1 MERSNFGAH
10 VSPTERTVPND
21 PERTIASPRFDEKSV
36 QHARPAVPL
45 TLRGKARTWPIAVVV
60 TCVLAGLLGGLL
72 GGVALMKYQGSR
84 SHTEPTA
91 SSTQPSAEQSE
102 APASDEQRMNA
113 DRQPT
118 DNQQS
123 VNSQT
128 AATNQQAANDRQA
141 AVNPTPDGAAQ
152 PSTGDEGVADSRGE
166 EAGAEAGTRAELRSS
181 LDEWVAAT
189 NARDIERQMS
199 FYAPTVEAFYLARN
213 ASRAAVREEK
223 SRVFSQARAVEV
235 RASEP
240 DIRLSGD
247 GLTAVMRFRKRYRID
262 ERGGEVLQELRWRRT
277 GSGWRIVGERD
288 LRIIQ

>member
-45 TLRGKARTWPIAVVV
+45 TLRGKARTWPIAVVL

-84 SHTEPTA
+84 SHTEPAA

-102 APASDEQRMNA
+102 APASDEQRTKA
-113 DRQPT
+113 DRQST

-123 VNSQT
+123 ANTQP

-141 AVNPTPDGAAQ
+141 AINTTPDGAAQ
-152 PSTGDEGVADSRGE
+152 PSTNDEGVADSRGE
-166 EAGAEAGTRAELRSS
+166 EAGPGTRAELRSS
-181 LDEWVAAT
+181 LEEWVAAT

-240 DIRLSGD
+240 DVRLSDD
-247 GLTAVMRFRKRYRID
+247 GRTAVMRFRKRYRID

-288 LRIIQ
+288 LRVIQ